1 MQPLRSNPPLTTRQR
16 PALSP
21 VVLLV
26 VALLWAQ
33 LLGLAHRVLHSPQA
47 GVSPAVVQ
55 VAGSHGHAA
64 HAPGLLAHLL
74 APTGDDSDCRLYDQ
88 LGHAD
93 VLPALPLL
101 ALVLPSP
108 LLVSQAVRAR
118 LFLPAPALF
127 EARAPPQVR

>member
-1 MQPLRSNPPLTTRQR
+1 MQPTRSTPPLTTRR
-16 PALSP
+16 YPALSP
-21 VVLLV
+21 VLLLV

-47 GVSPAVVQ
+47 GMSPAVVQ
-55 VAGSHGHAA
+55 GAGSHHTA

-74 APTGDDSDCRLYDQ
+74 APAGDETDCRLYDQ

-101 ALVLPSP
+101 ALALPLP
-108 LLVSQAVRAR
+108 LFLSQAVLAG
-118 LFLPAPALF
+118 LCLPAPAPF
-127 EARAPPQVR
+127 EARAPPLVR